1 MIKNI
6 NINGFKCFDDETIE
20 LRNLTILTGINSSG
34 KSSLIQAILISAMGE
49 KNQKII
55 ENLGDFSDIKNKYT
69 NPDTIKI
76 TIDENR
82 KVTIKKNKNVEYNG
96 FNNHRV
102 IYLSAN
108 RVGISS
114 LNDFQTYETALQF
127 NINGAYTVGFF
138 EKNKS
143 TLLNE
148 KLQNQKANSLTL
160 DGQLNYWLKYIT
172 DSNLIFDTEEVGNKV
187 KAFYKIDKIKD
198 NIKPENIGTGIS
210 YLVSILTT
218 CLLAKEQE
226 IVIIENPEIHLYPL
240 AQARLGEFFSFV
252 VNAGVQ
258 VIIET
263 HNDHI
268 INSICYQQYKNKLKE
283 KQVII
288 QYKNSSTKPFE
299 KIEIK
304 NGQFINPQ
312 GENRFPQG
320 FFDATLQELFEI
332 NG

>member
-1 MIKNI
+1 MIKSI
-6 NINGFKCFDDETIE
+6 KINGFKCFDNETVE
-20 LRNLTILTGINSSG
+20 LRDLTILTGINSSG

-76 TIDENR
+76 TIDETR
-82 KVTIKKNKNVEYNG
+82 EVTIKKNKSVEYKG
-96 FNNHRV
+96 YNNHRV

-114 LNDFQTYETALQF
+114 LNEFQTYETVFQF
-127 NINGAYTVGFF
+127 NANGAYTVGFF

-143 TLLNE
+143 TLLDE
-148 KLQNQKANSLTL
+148 KLQNKKADSLTL
-160 DGQLNYWLKYIT
+160 DGQLNHWLKYIT
-172 DSNLIFDTEEVGNKV
+172 DSNLVFDTQEVGNKV
-187 KAFYKIDKIKD
+187 EAFYKIEKIKD
-198 NIKPENIGTGIS
+198 NIKPENIGTGVS

-226 IVIIENPEIHLYPL
+226 IIIIENPEIHLHPL
-240 AQARLGEFFSFV
+240 AQARLGEFFSYV
-252 VNAGVQ
+252 ASANIQ
-258 VIIET
+258 LIIET

-268 INSICYQQYKNKLKE
+268 INSICYQQYKNNLKE
-283 KQVII
+283 EQVLI
-288 QYKNSSTKPFE
+288 QYKNSSNNPFE

-304 NGQFINPQ
+304 NGQFLNIQ